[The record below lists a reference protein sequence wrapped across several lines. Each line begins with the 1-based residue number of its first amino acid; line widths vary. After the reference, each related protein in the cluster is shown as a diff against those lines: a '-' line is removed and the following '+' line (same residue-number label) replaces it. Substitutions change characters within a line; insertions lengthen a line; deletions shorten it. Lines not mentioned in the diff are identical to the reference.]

1 MHKFTWLDTDYC
13 DMDHQKIKEV
23 METPSNLSWQAVYLD
38 HRKGKNIQTQIKKY
52 NIWGMGERKSY

>member
-23 METPSNLSWQAVYLD
+23 METPSNLP
-38 HRKGKNIQTQIKKY
+38 
-52 NIWGMGERKSY
+52 